1 MQKVVLLGSTGS
13 VGKSSLEVIEKNK
26 EKFEIVCL
34 VAFSNEKLIKAQAI
48 RHEKAKIYIEK
59 SSDKFSTRKILKK
72 DDLLKLIS
80 SENVDI
86 VIAAISGSAGL
97 ELVHH
102 SIVSGKKV
110 LIANKEPLVMAGEF
124 IVNEAKKY
132 GAQII
137 PIDSEHCSIHQ
148 SLQGKKENSISKIT
162 LTCSGGPFNNL
173 PKSKFK
179 YISSKQALKHP
190 IWKMGRKITI
200 DSSTLMNKAL
210 EIIEAKYLFNED
222 PDKIEAIIHPEGL
235 IHSLVEFYDGT
246 ILASMALPDM
256 KIPIS
261 YGLGFPDTIENGVNK
276 INLQKLKNLSFK
288 AIDPQKFPSIDFAYF
303 ALKYEKGMPIILNAA
318 NEVAVELFLENKIS
332 FLSIYKLISSTLNYA
347 DKSNMDLTSVSLE
360 SILEFNDEA
369 KKIALNFAIK
379 NNK

>member
-26 EKFEIVCL
+26 EKFEIACL
-34 VAFSNEKLIKAQAI
+34 VAFSNEKLIKAQAT

-59 SSDKFSTRKILKK
+59 SSDNLPTKK
-72 DDLLKLIS
+72 LIKKNDLLKLIS

-162 LTCSGGPFNNL
+162 LTCSGGPFYNL

-288 AIDPQKFPSIDFAYF
+288 VIDPQKFPSIDFAYF
-303 ALKYEKGMPIILNAA
+303 SLKHEKGMPIILNAA

>member
-1 MQKVVLLGSTGS
+1 MQKVVILGSTGS

-26 EKFEIVCL
+26 EKYEIACL
-34 VAFSNEKLIKAQAI
+34 VALSNEELIKVQAKK
-48 RHEKAKIYIEK
+48 HKKAKIYIEK
-59 SSDKFSTRKILKK
+59 PRDKLSSKK
-72 DDLLKLIS
+72 LINKNDLLKLIS
-80 SENVDI
+80 GKDVDI
-86 VIAAISGSAGL
+86 VIAAISGSDGL
-97 ELVHH
+97 ELIHH

-110 LIANKEPLVMAGEF
+110 LIANKEPLVMAGDF
-124 IVNEAKKY
+124 IVNEAKKF

-148 SLQGKKENSISKIT
+148 SIQGKKENSISKIT
-162 LTCSGGPFNNL
+162 LTCSGGPFYNL
-173 PKSKFK
+173 TKSEFK

-210 EIIEAKYLFNED
+210 EIIEARYLFNQN
-222 PDKIEAIIHPEGL
+222 PNNIEAIIHPEGL
-235 IHSLVEFYDGT
+235 IHSLVEFRDGT

-288 AIDPQKFPSIDFAYF
+288 PIDTKKFPSIDFAYF
-303 ALKYEKGMPIILNAA
+303 ALNHEKGMPIILNAA
-318 NEVAVELFLENKIS
+318 NEVAVELFLRNKIT
-332 FLSIYKLISSTLNYA
+332 FLNIYKLISSTLNYA

-360 SILEFNDEA
+360 SILEFNREA
-369 KKIALNFAIK
+369 KKIALNLAAK
-379 NNK
+379 NNR

>member
-303 ALKYEKGMPIILNAA
+303 ALKHEKGMPIILNAA

-332 FLSIYKLISSTLNYA
+332 FLSI
-347 DKSNMDLTSVSLE
+347 
-360 SILEFNDEA
+360 
-369 KKIALNFAIK
+369 
-379 NNK
+379 

>member
-1 MQKVVLLGSTGS
+1 MQKVVILGSTGS

-26 EKFEIVCL
+26 EKYEIACL
-34 VAFSNEKLIKAQAI
+34 VALSNEELIKVQAKK
-48 RHEKAKIYIEK
+48 HKKAKIYIEK
-59 SSDKFSTRKILKK
+59 PRDKLSSKK
-72 DDLLKLIS
+72 LINKNDLLKLIS
-80 SENVDI
+80 SKDVDI
-86 VIAAISGSAGL
+86 VIAAISGSDGL
-97 ELVHH
+97 ELIHH

-110 LIANKEPLVMAGEF
+110 LIANKEPLVMAGDF
-124 IVNEAKKY
+124 IVNEAKKF

-148 SLQGKKENSISKIT
+148 SIQGKKENSISKIT
-162 LTCSGGPFNNL
+162 LTCSGGPFYNL
-173 PKSKFK
+173 TKSKFK

-210 EIIEAKYLFNED
+210 EIIEAKYLFNQN
-222 PDKIEAIIHPEGL
+222 PNKIEAIIHPEGL

-246 ILASMALPDM
+246 ILASIALPDM

-288 AIDPQKFPSIDFAYF
+288 PIDTKKFPSIDFAYF
-303 ALKYEKGMPIILNAA
+303 ALNHEKGMPIILNAA
-318 NEVAVELFLENKIS
+318 NEVAVELFLKNKIT
-332 FLSIYKLISSTLNYA
+332 FLNIYKLISSTLNYA

-360 SILEFNDEA
+360 SILEFNREA
-369 KKIALNFAIK
+369 KKIALNLAAK
-379 NNK
+379 NNR